1 MIELEIPGMGAYT
14 WEYLVLDINGTLTTD
29 GVLLPG
35 VAERLQMLAARLS
48 IRLLTSD
55 TRGTAAGLAERLGL
69 ELTRTQPG
77 GPTVDS
83 RTNESAQKA
92 AYVEALGAERVIA
105 IGNGNNDALMLAAAG
120 LGIAVLGD
128 EGAAVAAL
136 AAADIAVRHINDALD
151 LLIQPVRLV
160 STWRR

>member
-1 MIELEIPGMGAYT
+1 MIHVEIPGMGTFA

-29 GVLLPG
+29 GVLLSG
-35 VAERLQMLAARLS
+35 VAERLRTLAASLS

-69 ELTRTQPG
+69 ELTRTQPSG
-77 GPTVDS
+77 LVSDEQ
-83 RTNESAQKA
+83 TNESAQKA

-105 IGNGNNDALMLAAAG
+105 IGNGNNDARMLAAAG
-120 LGIAVLGD
+120 LGIVVLGD

-136 AAADIAVRHINDALD
+136 TSADIAVRQINDALD